1 MLKGFNPW
9 QSRIAALGLLGLIIT
24 VAGFVGPWYALLG
37 TGFSITALS
46 ILTLILLGNRQNWRQ
61 MKKMD
66 QRLGKL
72 AVAERTSDNK
82 EPKQVS
88 NDLPKIGSAFEYANR
103 IRKNHKH
110 YETFALMSKSIK
122 IRDAFALAATKKD
135 FNYSDLSRFIA
146 VQRLGKLPESKK
158 EQFRHWD
165 RNALLAIARLEANQR
180 ARELDLE
187 NSVRLFAFVEAM
199 FGTRAMSRVD
209 QLTYLEALGELGDY
223 EKQAAHARRFNIA
236 ESLPIQTELFA
247 LNAIQAREGA
257 ESTGWLRQLNNIY
270 LERGFAPI
278 DMLASTHAKPL
289 DSLRSEGAA
298 TTKEP
303 LVSVIVPTFQGGQLL
318 FTALESLLSQS
329 WQNIEIIVVDDAS
342 GPEYE
347 QYLDRASKLSPKIRV
362 IKQTENLGAYC
373 ARNAGVSSAKGQYI
387 TVHDDDDWSHTNK
400 IETQVRHLI
409 NNPDIP
415 GNMSAHTRVTDE
427 LKFLRIN
434 NNPILTQA
442 NFSSLMVHKSVFDKI
457 GLWDTVNRGADS
469 EFRTRI
475 KIYFGVPVHI
485 LNEVPMS
492 FTRTREGSL
501 TSGEL
506 SRGFLDPSRVL
517 YSKAYTQWHKKI
529 ADSVE
534 SLKPGMQRNFPVPTT
549 MQPGLRNADL
559 GRYDVVFLT
568 DFRFPGGT
576 TSLTLAEIRASA
588 QAGYRVGFIH
598 ADSPLNRAQAA
609 ISNELFDM
617 QLEGIVDQISLQ
629 DRAQIDLL
637 IVRHPS
643 VATFMDKTTTQLTV
657 MVAALIV
664 NNPPVLNGGSGMV
677 FDLEDCVDNIDRI
690 FKTQTHIV
698 AESGVTKSI
707 TQGLVPAGRLLD
719 MTWPGLVPSAA
730 PSRPGFESTP
740 VVGRHSR
747 DSWLKWPSTKE
758 EFDLIYSSTK
768 YHTHIL
774 GGVDKLT
781 SKLGSQVAEDKTV
794 YGFGEIAVDE
804 FLQDVDFW
812 VYFHDDS
819 LTESFGMSIA
829 EAMAAGKVVILPH
842 YLEASFGDGAIYA
855 EPSEVE
861 ELVTMYWSQPQR
873 YTEQSQRAR
882 QFVTQEFSIKA
893 FLERIQKLKQPD
905 GSHYV

>member
-1 MLKGFNPW
+1 
-9 QSRIAALGLLGLIIT
+9 
-24 VAGFVGPWYALLG
+24 
-37 TGFSITALS
+37 
-46 ILTLILLGNRQNWRQ
+46 
-61 MKKMD
+61 
-66 QRLGKL
+66 
-72 AVAERTSDNK
+72 
-82 EPKQVS
+82 
-88 NDLPKIGSAFEYANR
+88 
-103 IRKNHKH
+103 
-110 YETFALMSKSIK
+110 
-122 IRDAFALAATKKD
+122 
-135 FNYSDLSRFIA
+135 SDL
-146 VQRLGKLPESKK
+146 
-158 EQFRHWD
+158 
-165 RNALLAIARLEANQR
+165 
-180 ARELDLE
+180 
-187 NSVRLFAFVEAM
+187 
-199 FGTRAMSRVD
+199 
-209 QLTYLEALGELGDY
+209 
-223 EKQAAHARRFNIA
+223 
-236 ESLPIQTELFA
+236 
-247 LNAIQAREGA
+247 
-257 ESTGWLRQLNNIY
+257 
-270 LERGFAPI
+270 
-278 DMLASTHAKPL
+278 
-289 DSLRSEGAA
+289 
-298 TTKEP
+298 
-303 LVSVIVPTFQGGQLL
+303 
-318 FTALESLLSQS
+318 
-329 WQNIEIIVVDDAS
+329 
-342 GPEYE
+342 
-347 QYLDRASKLSPKIRV
+347 
-362 IKQTENLGAYC
+362 
-373 ARNAGVSSAKGQYI
+373 
-387 TVHDDDDWSHTNK
+387 
-400 IETQVRHLI
+400 
-409 NNPDIP
+409 
-415 GNMSAHTRVTDE
+415 
-427 LKFLRIN
+427 
-434 NNPILTQA
+434 
-442 NFSSLMVHKSVFDKI
+442 
-457 GLWDTVNRGADS
+457 
-469 EFRTRI
+469 
-475 KIYFGVPVHI
+475 
-485 LNEVPMS
+485 
-492 FTRTREGSL
+492 
-501 TSGEL
+501 
-506 SRGFLDPSRVL
+506 
-517 YSKAYTQWHKKI
+517 
-529 ADSVE
+529 
-534 SLKPGMQRNFPVPTT
+534 
-549 MQPGLRNADL
+549 
-559 GRYDVVFLT
+559 
-568 DFRFPGGT
+568 
-576 TSLTLAEIRASA
+576 
-588 QAGYRVGFIH
+588 QAGYRVCFIH

-893 FLERIQKLKQPD
+893 FLERIQKL
-905 GSHYV
+905 